1 MTLIHGQP
9 DDPGPD
15 YSPLTFLSSA
25 MGREVIYLGRVRVGE
40 IAPRTRMLMRG
51 YEVRLSL
58 PDARSSIHASNLNQA
73 KTFAMQEV
81 QDWVSRT
88 PMRLEVRA

>member
-1 MTLIHGQP
+1 MNHLRTIP

-15 YSPLTFLSSA
+15 FSPLTFQDS
-25 MGREVIYLGRVRVGE
+25 LGNRSVVYFGDWKIGE
-40 IAPRTRMLMRG
+40 ITPEMWLGMRG
-51 YEVRLSL
+51 FTLRLTL
-58 PDARSSIHASNLNQA
+58 PGAKKSTRAATLNQA

-88 PMRLEVRA
+88 PMRLEVRR